1 MATTDDEKPADE
13 GADERG
19 GRESHREK
27 TVRMRAVAALA
38 RALVGMNAAQL
49 ATIPLE
55 PDLREAVIA
64 CQGFRKNALARQ
76 LRRIGSL
83 LRSVELEP
91 IERAVAEVQSGRGER
106 SRREQSYEHARTR
119 LLQGG
124 DAAMTA
130 FVAAHPGADV
140 QALRQHVRSALR
152 DPDSDRGKRASRE
165 LLRAIRALGN
175 VVRDAATD
183 AGTEDADT
191 DAD

>member
-1 MATTDDEKPADE
+1 MATIDDDAPVDDGEDE
-13 GADERG
+13 GV

-38 RALVGMNAAQL
+38 RALVGMNTAQL

-55 PDLREAVIA
+55 PDLREAVVA

-83 LRSVELEP
+83 LRCVELEP

-140 QALRQHVRSALR
+140 QALRQHVRTALR
-152 DPDSDRGKRASRE
+152 DPESDRGKRASRE
-165 LLRAIRALGN
+165 LLRAIRALG
-175 VVRDAATD
+175 DAAREAPPPDT
-183 AGTEDADT
+183 AADE
-191 DAD
+191 ADDLS